1 MSLSTDK
8 RESRIG
14 VLEKIMKQ
22 MLKVSLLAAAMAVV
36 ITGCQKDEK
45 AAASAD
51 AAKVELKSFEDTSA
65 YAIGQ
70 SMGRYIANTLERQQ
84 NLGVKLNNELI
95 LKGVQDGLVKKSLLD
110 DKQLEKALK
119 DYNQKINEAA
129 SKKAEADA
137 KASLEKGKKFLEE
150 NAKKKGV
157 TVTKSG
163 LQYEVLKE
171 GKGPKPKATD
181 KVKVHY
187 VGTLIDGKKFDS
199 SIDRN
204 EPAEFPLNQVIPGWT
219 EGVQLMN
226 VGSKYKFV
234 LPSELAYGA
243 QGAGTIPANS
253 VLVFEVELLGIGDDK
268 AAADKP
274 AEKPA
279 AKAEAK
285 AAAKK

>member
-1 MSLSTDK
+1 
-8 RESRIG
+8 
-14 VLEKIMKQ
+14 MKQ
-22 MLKVSLLAAAMAVV
+22 ILKMSLLAAAMAVV

-45 AAASAD
+45 AAGTEK
-51 AAKVELKSFEDTSA
+51 AAAGAQSEQLKTFEETSA

-70 SMGRYIANTLERQQ
+70 SMGRYIATTLERQK
-84 NLGVKLNNELI
+84 NLGITLTNDMI

-119 DYNQKINEAA
+119 DYDQKINEAA

-137 KASLEKGKKFLEE
+137 KANQEKGKKFLEE

-157 TVTKSG
+157 VVTKSG
-163 LQYEVLKE
+163 LQYEVITE
-171 GKGPKPKATD
+171 GKGAKPKATD

-187 VGTLIDGKKFDS
+187 VGTLIDGTKFDS
-199 SIDRN
+199 SVDRK

-226 VGSKYKFV
+226 VGSKYKFF

-243 QGAGTIPANS
+243 QGAGSIPANS
-253 VLVFEVELLGIGDDK
+253 VLVFEVELLSIGDSK
-268 AAADKP
+268 AAEEP
-274 AEKPA
+274 
-279 AKAEAK
+279 
-285 AAAKK
+285 AKK

>member
-1 MSLSTDK
+1 
-8 RESRIG
+8 
-14 VLEKIMKQ
+14 MKQ

-45 AAASAD
+45 AAAPAG
-51 AAKVELKSFEDTSA
+51 AAKVELKGFEDTSA

-119 DYNQKINEAA
+119 DYDQKINEAA
-129 SKKAEADA
+129 SKKAETDA
-137 KASLEKGKKFLEE
+137 KANLEKGKKFLEE

-199 SIDRN
+199 SIDRK

>member
-1 MSLSTDK
+1 MSLSTNK
-8 RESRIG
+8 TESWIG

-22 MLKVSLLAAAMAVV
+22 MLKMSLLAAAMAVV

-45 AAASAD
+45 AAAPA
-51 AAKVELKSFEDTSA
+51 AGAKVELKSFEETSA

-70 SMGRYIANTLERQQ
+70 SMGRYISNTLERQQ
-84 NLGVKLNNELI
+84 NLGIKLSDDMI

-119 DYNQKINEAA
+119 DYDQKINDAA
-129 SKKAEADA
+129 TKKAEADA
-137 KASLEKGKKFLEE
+137 KANQEAGKKFLDE

-163 LQYEVLKE
+163 LQYEVLTE

-181 KVKVHY
+181 KVTVHY

-199 SIDRN
+199 SVDRK
-204 EPAEFPLNQVIPGWT
+204 EPAQFPLNQVIPGWT
-219 EGVQLMN
+219 EGVQLMS

-234 LPSELAYGA
+234 LPAELAYGA

-253 VLVFEVELLGIGDDK
+253 VLVFEVELLGIGDAQP
-268 AAADKP
+268 AAKEEA
-274 AEKPA
+274 KPA
-279 AKAEAK
+279 AKK
-285 AAAKK
+285 